1 MTSPWAVIIV
11 VIYFVILGLVVGKW
25 GKGKEKGL
33 GEFAV
38 AGRSAPWWLL
48 MFTVLATW
56 VIGST
61 YTATMGYAVMSGAIG
76 IYMAIYTVIGL
87 VIFYYIGPRIWVWGK
102 VHNLYNLPDYIGRRY
117 GDRRLAILVAIA
129 GFAIGAPWQIMA
141 LKTFGYTTTALT
153 YGALPEAAGMA
164 IFATI
169 IAVYCIYGGMRSVVV
184 TDFFQGMVCVVV
196 VIFGIIAAIYL
207 KFGGIGPMFQQV
219 LAQRPEMLVIED
231 TKYWTSIIVASALG
245 AYCWLEIFNRIFLA
259 RSVRD
264 LKIIA
269 RGAPILGGGIYFLV
283 GILGVGGSILASVN
297 ADLGAAESGFLT
309 IFSEVGGPILLAF
322 AAIIIIAAE
331 MSSIDSQLAT
341 GGVVLARNAV
351 AEFKRGGLSEMQT
364 VKLSRWIIG
373 IWMVIVYFLSI
384 GDLPALITFAIVT
397 YEFLAA
403 MFPTIIIG
411 TLWKRGTAKACWASL
426 AVGWIVCGI
435 LQIWPV
441 TQGWFGGWGA
451 GITGAFFA
459 MIVYFAVSLASPK
472 DEKVEALFAEVEAY
486 KEVR

>member
-1 MTSPWAVIIV
+1 
-11 VIYFVILGLVVGKW
+11 
-25 GKGKEKGL
+25 
-33 GEFAV
+33 
-38 AGRSAPWWLL
+38 
-48 MFTVLATW
+48 
-56 VIGST
+56 
-61 YTATMGYAVMSGAIG
+61 
-76 IYMAIYTVIGL
+76 
-87 VIFYYIGPRIWVWGK
+87 
-102 VHNLYNLPDYIGRRY
+102 
-117 GDRRLAILVAIA
+117 
-129 GFAIGAPWQIMA
+129 
-141 LKTFGYTTTALT
+141 
-153 YGALPEAAGMA
+153 MA
-164 IFATI
+164 IFAAI
-169 IAVYCIYGGMRSVVV
+169 IAIYCIYGGMRSVVV
-184 TDFFQGMVCVVV
+184 TDFFQGIIAVVV
-196 VIFGIIAAIYL
+196 VIGGIIAAIYL

-297 ADLGAAESGFLT
+297 GDLAAAESGFLT
-309 IFSEVGGPILLAF
+309 IFSEIGGPILLAS

-351 AEFKRGGLSEMQT
+351 GEFKKGGLSEVQT

-411 TLWKRGTAKACWASL
+411 TLWKRGTAKASWASL

-441 TQGWFGGWGA
+441 TQVWFGGWGA

-459 MIVYFAVSLASPK
+459 LIVYFAVSLASPK
-472 DEKVEALFAEVEAY
+472 
-486 KEVR
+486 